1 MKSLALTKNT
11 EILLPKMGIMT
22 NLVELSRHD
31 YIYIKDA
38 LKINEKLSLE
48 QDSTRFWNKDALAVF
63 YKGFKLGYLNVS
75 ISKMVNK
82 LINRFGG
89 VEVSIKSIP
98 KNSNPFEGMDIIIQI
113 L

>member
-38 LKINEKLSLE
+38 LKINEKL
-48 QDSTRFWNKDALAVF
+48 F
-63 YKGFKLGYLNVS
+63 
-75 ISKMVNK
+75 
-82 LINRFGG
+82 
-89 VEVSIKSIP
+89 
-98 KNSNPFEGMDIIIQI
+98 
-113 L
+113 